1 MDNITTKMQ
10 HKPNKTHT
18 NMDNIIKNQTA
29 TAGPLLIPISLL
41 IEPCEG
47 PTLIFRDKF
56 INEIKDMCNTLNIS
70 LIVLLLEKCP
80 KTSSLDD
87 YKTGYIE
94 EVMQWWIDK
103 SMDNTYVVTYVIQ
116 DEDIFHDI
124 TVSYTGNYMTDMDE
138 EDIMVIEETKNKITL
153 LVDQGTKYEE
163 WGLENNL
170 KIVEYKD
177 LKTFK

>member
-1 MDNITTKMQ
+1 
-10 HKPNKTHT
+10 
-18 NMDNIIKNQTA
+18 MDNIIKNQIA

-41 IEPCEG
+41 IEPCDG

-56 INEIKDMCNTLNIS
+56 INEIKDMCKTFNIS
-70 LIVLLLEKCP
+70 LIVLLLEKYP

-87 YKTGYIE
+87 YKTSYIE

-103 SMDNTYVVTYVIQ
+103 NMDNTYVVTYVIQ
-116 DEDIFHDI
+116 DEEIFHDI
-124 TVSYTGNYMTDMDE
+124 AVSYTNSYLTEMDE
-138 EDIMVIEETKNKITL
+138 EDHMVIEKTKDKITL
-153 LVDQGTKYEE
+153 LVDRGTKYEE
-163 WGLENNL
+163 WGLKNNL